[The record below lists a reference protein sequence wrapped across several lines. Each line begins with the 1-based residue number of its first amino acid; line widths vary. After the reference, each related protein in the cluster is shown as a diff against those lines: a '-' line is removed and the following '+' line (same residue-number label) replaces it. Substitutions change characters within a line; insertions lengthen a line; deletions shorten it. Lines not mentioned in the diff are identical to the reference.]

1 MQTAF
6 AFNPQYMFIC
16 PVNEVIS
23 MNKSNNQRY
32 RDTEENIRQAVMELI
47 KRGEE
52 LSVRAICQRAG
63 VNRSTFYLHF
73 SDVYDMMDKFEAAM
87 SRELVAAFSREG
99 AHGFADRMENVFEYI
114 ARNAD
119 IYRAW
124 LRAPRRGLP
133 FPFILPDECVR
144 GLIAFRRGMGL
155 ESDTEFN
162 YQQSF
167 FMGGVAE
174 AVRAWLECG
183 CRESPRELT
192 RILLGT
198 FAHGNGDMFI
208 W

>member
-1 MQTAF
+1 
-6 AFNPQYMFIC
+6 
-16 PVNEVIS
+16 
-23 MNKSNNQRY
+23 MNKPNNQRY

-87 SRELVAAFSREG
+87 SRELVAAFTREG

-114 ARNAD
+114 SQNAD

-144 GLIAFRRGMGL
+144 GLIDFRRGMGL

-167 FMGGVAE
+167 FMGGIAE
-174 AVRAWLECG
+174 AARAWLECG

-198 FAHGNGDMFI
+198 FAHGNDDMFI